1 MNPEFW
7 KGKSVFLTGHT
18 GFKGSWLSLVL
29 QKLGVKLVG
38 FSKSIPTKP
47 SLFELAKVEEGMISI
62 FGDVR
67 DQKFLEKTIREHK
80 PEIIIHMAAQAIL
93 RNSYKDPVETYGT
106 NVMGT
111 VNLLESVRKV
121 SGTKAV
127 LNITS
132 DKCYENTGSSNSYK
146 EEDSMGGFDPYSN
159 SKGCAEL
166 VTSSYRNSFF
176 NSSEFEKHG
185 IALAS
190 ARAGNVIGGGDWG
203 QDRLIPDIIRGII
216 DRTKIKIRYP
226 NAIRPWQYIMDPING
241 YLMLIEKLW
250 SKGDS
255 FNEGWNFGP
264 SNNDNKSVKWIVE
277 KLSKQWEREINWDL
291 DDAQNPHEEN
301 YLSLDCSKARTK
313 LDWMPKIDLEK
324 ALSWTTDWYKNY
336 EQNNDMRQFTE
347 QQIMNF
353 NSL

>member
-62 FGDVR
+62 YGDVR
-67 DQKFLEKTIREHK
+67 DQKFLEKTIGEHN

-93 RNSYKDPVETYGT
+93 RNSYEDPVETYET

-121 SGTKAV
+121 GSTKVV

-132 DKCYENTGSSNSYK
+132 DKCYENTGSSNSFK
-146 EEDSMGGFDPYSN
+146 EEDPMGGFDPYSN

-166 VTSSYRNSFF
+166 VTSCYRNSFF

-190 ARAGNVIGGGDWG
+190 ARAGNIIGGGDWG

-216 DRTKIKIRYP
+216 DGTKIKIRNP
-226 NAIRPWQYIMDPING
+226 NAIRPWQYVLDPLNG

-250 SKGDS
+250 SKGD
-255 FNEGWNFGP
+255 NYDEGWNFGP
-264 SNNDNKSVKWIVE
+264 SNNDNKSVKWIVQ
-277 KLSKQWEREINWDL
+277 KISKQWENKINWDL
-291 DDAQNPHEEN
+291 DDAKNPHEEN
-301 YLSLDCSKARTK
+301 YLSLDCSKAKTK
-313 LDWMPKIDLEK
+313 LNWISKLDLEK
-324 ALSWTTDWYKNY
+324 TLSWTIDWYKNY
-336 EQNNDMRQFTE
+336 KQNNDMRQITE

>member
-7 KGKSVFLTGHT
+7 KGKSVLLTGHT

-62 FGDVR
+62 YGDVR
-67 DQKFLEKTIREHK
+67 DQKLLEKTIDEHN

-93 RNSYKDPVETYGT
+93 RKSYEDPIETYET

-121 SGTKAV
+121 GGTKV
-127 LNITS
+127 ILNITS
-132 DKCYENTGSSNSYK
+132 DKCYENSGSNNHYK
-146 EEDSMGGFDPYSN
+146 EEDPMGGFDPYSN

-166 VTSSYRNSFF
+166 VTASYRNSFF
-176 NSSEFEKHG
+176 NSTEFEKHG

-203 QDRLIPDIIRGII
+203 QDRLIPDIMQGII
-216 DRTKIKIRYP
+216 DGKKIKIRNP
-226 NAIRPWQYIMDPING
+226 NATRPWQYIMDPLNG

-250 SKGDS
+250 SKGTQY
-255 FNEGWNFGP
+255 NEGWNFGP
-264 SNNDNKSVKWIVE
+264 LEDNKSVKWIVE
-277 KLSKQWEREINWDL
+277 KLTEYWDREIKLEL
-291 DDAQNPHEEN
+291 DKENNPHEEN
-301 YLSLDCSKARTK
+301 YLSLDCSKAKNR
-313 LDWMPKIDLEK
+313 LDWMPKLDLEK
-324 ALSWTTDWYKNY
+324 ALVWTSDWYKDY
-336 EQNNDMRQFTE
+336 EQNKDMRQITE
-347 QQIMNF
+347 EQITNF